1 MNLKW
6 LLVFI
11 PISLA
16 LDRLGADPI
25 SIFLASALTVWFLIV
40 PRPGWR
46 ACCWSRRTPWSD
58 SGFFICRPN

>member
-16 LDRLGADPI
+16 LDRLGADSV
-25 SIFLASALTVWFLIV
+25 SIFLASALTV
-40 PRPGWR
+40 
-46 ACCWSRRTPWSD
+46 
-58 SGFFICRPN
+58 